1 MTVDFD
7 LVAKSRRKPRQNWA
21 GVERCDL
28 KTTGLTCNEAFE
40 LSINKLKWRNRVAS
54 QRCELRTNVSVLEI
68 PGSAGK
74 F

>member
-21 GVERCDL
+21 DVERCDL

-40 LSINKLKWRNRVAS
+40 SSINKLKWRKRVAG
-54 QRCELRTNVSVLEI
+54 QRCELRTKVSVLEI